1 MPSVEPRSP
10 TAAGASTSSRRA
22 PTPAGR
28 AAGRYSTSSS
38 SSQGG
43 PGKRREARIF
53 KPRLFLSAL
62 RGGGSSVGRAPG
74 CGPGGRGFESP
85 PPPHRR
91 KSGRFRGHD
100 DFRRF
105 SLSLQSLGSRARAG
119 RARRPTATIRLDV
132 YGSPDLGRNRPMTPY
147 EKRPRQV
154 GGHYRT
160 ESINLSAGLQI
171 SAFAAGLVAITERWS
186 ALNDPFDLTKI
197 TLICEPGK
205 PAGSSRR
212 RITLAPTP
220 PTLVSLSPSM
230 MSSFSLASSF
240 SSGPSRSY
248 GETRPG
254 NTASTAARS

>member
-1 MPSVEPRSP
+1 MEHAHLKGGGTLRNRSADP
-10 TAAGASTSSRRA
+10 AEAGDPLRRPADVAPQQIRIGRSAQLGPGRSRKAAGGEDLQG
-22 PTPAGR
+22 PA
-28 AAGRYSTSSS
+28 
-38 SSQGG
+38 
-43 PGKRREARIF
+43 I
-53 KPRLFLSAL
+53 LSPL

-248 GETRPG
+248 GETRP
-254 NTASTAARS
+254 